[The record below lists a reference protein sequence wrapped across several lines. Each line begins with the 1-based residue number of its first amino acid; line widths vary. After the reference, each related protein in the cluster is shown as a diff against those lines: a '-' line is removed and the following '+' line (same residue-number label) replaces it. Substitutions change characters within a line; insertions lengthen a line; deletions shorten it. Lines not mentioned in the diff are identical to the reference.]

1 MKLIAVT
8 DIIKSVRDLPSLPI
22 IVMELLTSFEQP
34 DANLTVLAEKVSHDQ
49 ALAAKTL
56 RLANS
61 SFYGLS
67 RKVTTIQ
74 QAITI
79 LGFDSIRALVVAAGA
94 TENFRSVKHPTFNFE
109 TFWRHSIGVAVCSK
123 QLARLVNENQ
133 NYAFVCGLMHDIGRL
148 VLVTRF
154 PSEYG
159 AATKY
164 RDAQD
169 CHMLEAEKEV
179 LGVDHALVGR
189 LLAESWKFPALM
201 QKAISN
207 HHDPEPSDMGGMPSI
222 VHAANAIVHGL
233 DLTNSQNDLV
243 PEISEDVWKSLNIRA
258 VDLRRLFRDTE
269 TDFEEACQI
278 LAA

>member
-1 MKLIAVT
+1 MKLLAVT
-8 DIIKSVRDLPSLPI
+8 DVIKSVRDLPSLPI

-34 DANLTVLAEKVSHDQ
+34 DANLSVLAEKVSHDQ

-94 TENFRSVKHPTFNFE
+94 TENFRSVKHPTFSFE
-109 TFWRHSIGVAVCSK
+109 IFWRHSIGVAVCSK
-123 QLARLVNENQ
+123 QLARLINQNQ

-159 AATKY
+159 AAIKY

-169 CHMLEAEKEV
+169 CHMLEAENEV
-179 LGVDHALVGR
+179 LGVDHAVVGR
-189 LLAESWKFPALM
+189 LLAESWKFPSIM

-207 HHDPEPSDMGGMPSI
+207 HHHPESSDMGGMPSI

-233 DLTNSQNDLV
+233 DLANTQNDLV
-243 PEISEDVWKSLNIRA
+243 PEISEDVWKSLNIRT
-258 VDLRRLFRDTE
+258 VDLRRIFRDTE
-269 TDFEEACQI
+269 SEFEAACQI

>member
-8 DIIKSVRDLPSLPI
+8 DVIKSVRDLPSLPI

-34 DANLTVLAEKVSHDQ
+34 DANLSVLSEKVSHDQ

-74 QAITI
+74 QSITI
-79 LGFDSIRALVVAAGA
+79 LGFDSIRALVIAAGA
-94 TENFRSVKHPTFNFE
+94 TENFRFIKHPTFNFE
-109 TFWRHSIGVAVCSK
+109 TFWLHSIGVAVCSK
-123 QLARLVNENQ
+123 QLARLLNQNQ
-133 NYAFVCGLMHDIGRL
+133 NYAFVCGLLHDIGRL

-154 PSEYG
+154 PLEYE
-159 AATKY
+159 AAIKY
-164 RDAQD
+164 RDAVD

-189 LLAESWKFPALM
+189 LLAESWKFPSIV

-207 HHDPEPSDMGGMPSI
+207 HHDPEFADMGGMPSI
-222 VHAANAIVHGL
+222 VHVANAIVHGL
-233 DLTNSQNDLV
+233 DLVNAQNDLV
-243 PEISEDVWKSLNIRA
+243 PEISEDAWNSLNIRT
-258 VDLRRLFRDTE
+258 VDLRRIFRDTE
-269 TDFEEACQI
+269 AEFKDACQI